1 LDAVLLERAFMG
13 PRDTAFLQLRG
24 DINVT
29 PMIDV
34 LLVLFVVF
42 LLIQQTRR
50 VMPIQ
55 LPPTAASDDAA
66 PPAPQIVL
74 QLREDGSYAI
84 NGSPVA
90 LEVLSRRLAEVYL
103 ERPVK
108 LLFVQSAPQRLYGE
122 VIDAVDGARAA
133 GVQVVG
139 FMPYASGPR

>member
-1 LDAVLLERAFMG
+1 MG
-13 PRDTAFLQLRG
+13 PSDTAFLRLRG
-24 DINVT
+24 DISVT
-29 PMIDV
+29 PLIDV

-55 LPPTAASDDAA
+55 LPPVPESDAGT
-66 PPAPQIVL
+66 PPSPQIVL
-74 QLREDGSYAI
+74 QLRDDGSYAI
-84 NGSPVA
+84 NGRPVTPD
-90 LEVLSRRLAEVYL
+90 LLGRRLSEVYL

-122 VIDAVDGARAA
+122 VIDAVDVARGA

-139 FMPYASGPR
+139 FMPYTSNRQ

>member
-1 LDAVLLERAFMG
+1 MG
-13 PRDTAFLQLRG
+13 PRDTAFLRLRG

-50 VMPIQ
+50 VMPVQ
-55 LPPTAASDDAA
+55 LPPLAESGEAGH
-66 PPAPQIVL
+66 PAPQIVL

-84 NGSPVA
+84 NGRPVA
-90 LEVLSRRLAEVYL
+90 FDVLGRRLGEVYL

-108 LLFVQSAPQRLYGE
+108 LLFVQSAPLRRYGE
-122 VIDAVDGARAA
+122 VIDAVDVARGA

-139 FMPYASGPR
+139 FMPFSPSGR

>member
-1 LDAVLLERAFMG
+1 MG

-42 LLIQQTRR
+42 LLIQRTRL
-50 VMPIQ
+50 VMPVQ
-55 LPPTAASDDAA
+55 LPPMPESENPA
-66 PPAPQIVL
+66 PAPPQIVL
-74 QLREDGSYAI
+74 QLLEDGSYAI
-84 NGSPVA
+84 KGWPVPFE
-90 LEVLSRRLAEVYL
+90 LMGRRLAEVYL

-122 VIDAVDGARAA
+122 VIDAVDVARGA

-139 FMPYASGPR
+139 FMPYGSGAR